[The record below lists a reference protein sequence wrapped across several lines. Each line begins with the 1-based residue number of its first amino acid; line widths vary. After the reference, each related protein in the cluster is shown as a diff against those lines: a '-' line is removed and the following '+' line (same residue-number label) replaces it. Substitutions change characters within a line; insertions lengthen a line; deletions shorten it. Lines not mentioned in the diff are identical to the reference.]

1 MKKSLIRRKIFSV
14 QHRINKRIYENR
26 INLPFLSGDGFES
39 ICDYSA
45 YSPKKNLV
53 NQKSI
58 SSAKSIFCTSHNL
71 EALIQDSGNEITAN
85 TLVLGNSDRDF
96 YEFDLELPDSI
107 NKVFLQNSHISNS
120 FFKTLPIGLENLRLA
135 RNGIPGLFN
144 SLDIK
149 EEKKYEILV
158 GPLSPSHAERKRIQE
173 WGSINH
179 KFLNYKEDYVS
190 PKKLSDLSREFL
202 FIACPRG
209 NGTDTHRFWETL
221 YRGSIPVVTKSG
233 WSDSIKELGI
243 PFVELSNWDFE
254 ELLQAIQDQP
264 YESIKPDEIEALWID
279 NWKKVFIS

>member
-1 MKKSLIRRKIFSV
+1 MNKSLIRRKIFSV

-71 EALIQDSGNEITAN
+71 ETLIQDFGNEITAN

-96 YEFDLELPDSI
+96 YEFDLDLPDSI
-107 NKVFLQNSHISNS
+107 NKVFLQNSHISNN

-135 RNGIPGLFN
+135 RNGIPALFN
-144 SLDIK
+144 SSDKKGI
-149 EEKKYEILV
+149 KKYEILV
-158 GPLSPSHAERKRIQE
+158 GPFSPSHTERKQLRE
-173 WGSINH
+173 WRGINH
-179 KFLNYKEDYVS
+179 NFLNYKEDYVS
-190 PKKLSDLSREFL
+190 PKKLSYLSREFL

-221 YRGSIPVVTKSG
+221 YRGSIPVVTKSR

-254 ELLQAIQDQP
+254 ELLQAVQDQA
-264 YESIKPDEIEALWID
+264 YESIKPHEIEALWI
-279 NWKKVFIS
+279 NKWKKVFIS